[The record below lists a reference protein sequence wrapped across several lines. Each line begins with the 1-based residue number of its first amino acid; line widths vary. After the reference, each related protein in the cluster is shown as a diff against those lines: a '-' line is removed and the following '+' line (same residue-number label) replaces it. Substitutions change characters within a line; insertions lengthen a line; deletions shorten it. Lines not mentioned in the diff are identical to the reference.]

1 MDLFL
6 DIIHPYYGKFRVIKN
21 DLGISQW
28 IIKDYIWEQHIL
40 ELICNYI
47 KPDTT
52 VIDIGANIGTHTV
65 GIIKHL
71 NQYNNKSTKIVAFEP
86 QPFIFDIL
94 QKNITNVNTTSNI
107 ACELHS
113 YGLSNKS
120 QTIYMSMPDYSIVE
134 NPGGYGIDFNDIP
147 DISKTKVE
155 IKTLDSFHYTN
166 VSFIK
171 IDVEGH
177 ENEVLNGAI
186 DTIQNSRPVMI
197 IEILG
202 GVSLENATESQLI
215 YINKTKDLIS
225 SMNYRV
231 TLISCCDYLC
241 IPL

>member
-6 DIIHPYYGKFRVIKN
+6 DIIHPFYGDFRVIKH

-40 ELICNYI
+40 ELICKYI
-47 KPDTT
+47 KPGTT
-52 VIDIGANIGTHTV
+52 IIDIGANIGTHTV

-71 NQYNNKSTKIVAFEP
+71 NKYNNKSTKIVAFEP

-94 QKNITNVNTTSNI
+94 QKNISYSNKTNI
-107 ACELHS
+107 DCEIHS
-113 YGLSNKS
+113 YGLSDTNK
-120 QTIYMSMPDYSIVE
+120 TIYMNMPDYSIVE
-134 NPGGYGIDFNDIP
+134 NPGGYGLDFNDIP
-147 DISKTKVE
+147 DINKTKVE
-155 IKTLDSFHYTN
+155 VKTLDSFGYTN

-177 ENEVLNGAI
+177 ENEVLTGAI
-186 DTIQNSRPVMI
+186 HTIQNSRPVMI

-215 YINKTKDLIS
+215 YINNTKTFIS
-225 SMNYRV
+225 NMNYKV
-231 TLISCCDYLC
+231 TLISSCDYLC

>member
-6 DIIHPYYGKFRVIKN
+6 DIIHPFYGNFRVIKN
-21 DLGISQW
+21 DMGISQW
-28 IIKDYIWEQHIL
+28 IIKNYIWEQHIL
-40 ELICNYI
+40 ELICKYI

-52 VIDIGANIGTHTV
+52 IIDIGANIGTHTI

-71 NQYNNKSTKIVAFEP
+71 NKYNNSFTKIVAFEP

-94 QKNITNVNTTSNI
+94 QQNILYSNEQNI
-107 ACELHS
+107 DCEIHS
-113 YGLSNKS
+113 YGLSDKS
-120 QTIYMSMPDYSIVE
+120 QTIYMNMPDYSIVE
-134 NPGGYGIDFNDIP
+134 NPGGYGLDFNDIP
-147 DISKTKVE
+147 DLNKTKVE
-155 IKTLDSFHYTN
+155 VKTLDSFCYTN

-177 ENEVLNGAI
+177 ENEVLSGALE
-186 DTIQNSRPVMI
+186 TIQKCRPVMI

-202 GVSLENATESQLI
+202 GVSLENADETQLI
-215 YINKTKDLIS
+215 YINKTKNFIS
-225 SMNYRV
+225 KMNYKV